1 MSGSSGEAAGRAGD
15 WAEVHVVLLGPG
27 ERAPSLSDDTAR
39 LPLEARVRGFLE
51 GDASLGGPAA
61 VTTLLGRRVE
71 GTLLRLQPA
80 PGHSFGRPVP
90 ELLPIGTELRARL
103 RGPDGADA

>member
-1 MSGSSGEAAGRAGD
+1 M
-15 WAEVHVVLLGPG
+15 LLEPG
-27 ERAPSLSDDTAR
+27 ERAPSLPADTAR
-39 LPLEARVRGFLE
+39 TPLEARVHGFLE
-51 GDASLGGPAA
+51 RDVNVGEAAA

-90 ELLPIGTELRARL
+90 ELLAIGNELRARL
-103 RGPDGADA
+103 RGADGPDA

>member
-1 MSGSSGEAAGRAGD
+1 MDEDGRSGD
-15 WAEVHVVLLGPG
+15 WAEVRIVLLEPG
-27 ERAPSLSDDTAR
+27 ERAPSLPEDTAR
-39 LPLEARVRGFLE
+39 APLEARVHGFLE
-51 GDASLGGPAA
+51 HDAKVGEAAA

-90 ELLPIGTELRARL
+90 ELLPIGNELRARL
-103 RGPDGADA
+103 RGSDGADA